1 MTGGKTMKLRKR
13 ILATICS
20 AVLVLNGCMLSAV
33 AENNAEQGSGNK
45 LNVSYEDYR
54 ESNKCFAYGEKQI
67 LTVENIAEKSENAQ
81 IAENVNSSDVTGVII
96 PDDGYATWKFSV
108 NKDCSYAIRV
118 KYMSAEESSGNMELE
133 LNIDGR
139 IPYTETT
146 IASFERL
153 YEQAEGEFKTNA
165 SGNHIKPE
173 VNEVFKW
180 TEKCITDSS
189 GYKTEPFVFDFTTG
203 EHKITFKGSRGK
215 IAISE
220 IVLEPLEEIK
230 EYKDYLKEIEK
241 YSDAKG
247 EDIEI
252 EAEYLKYKNSVTVLP
267 DTDKSSAATSP
278 QSSSSLLLNTLGGDS
293 WKSIGN
299 AVTWGFNVEKTGI
312 YEISTRFLQNFKDGI
327 FTCRKL
333 YIDGKVPFKEAE
345 SIRFHYASNWQT
357 EKLGAE
363 DKAFKFYLEEG
374 KHEITLEATAGDVA
388 DIIGTV
394 SKSINDL
401 NRINRRIKLIT
412 GNKVD
417 KNRDYNFAGLIPEEI
432 KEMGEICKELQ
443 SAVDYINEQAG
454 ANGSFVSVIQKII
467 FQLEIMSTTPRA
479 IPKYLERFQSNL
491 GSLGEWLLSAT
502 EQPLKLDK
510 IYIQPAN
517 NETPKA
523 NAGFFESLWYNI
535 KGFLLSYSTD
545 YSTIGGENTGA
556 SKETLTVW
564 VQTGRDQAQVIR
576 ELVDES
582 FAKQNDATIKIQVVS
597 SGLLQSVLA
606 GNSPDVVTD
615 CAETLP
621 LEYALRNATTDL
633 TEFKD
638 FEEVFSRFTE
648 AAIKPAKFRN
658 KVYGMPQT
666 FSYLMMFYRTDI
678 FNEYGYK
685 LPKTWNELCEMI
697 PSLQRNGMEVGL
709 PHSLDVYTTF
719 LYQNGGKL
727 YKGDG
732 VATNLSDYTSIVS
745 FANMTE
751 FFTLYDCPVTYNFAN
766 RFRSGE
772 LPIAIAPYTEY
783 NQLTAFAP
791 EIKGMWKMVPIP
803 ATIDKDGKLNNVSV
817 GNSTFTVIMN
827 SSKNKPLAWE
837 FLKWFMSTEV
847 QGSYAV
853 QMESILG
860 TCAKVASANTEA
872 LANMTWS
879 SSEYKELFKQMEN
892 VDNVPQV
899 PGSYYLS
906 RIITFAF
913 NRVYNNDENPKE
925 VIGDYIKELND
936 ELTRK
941 RAEFGL
947 ED

>member
-1 MTGGKTMKLRKR
+1 MKLQKR
-13 ILATICS
+13 IFATVCC
-20 AVLVLNGCMLSAV
+20 AVLALNSFVMPAL
-33 AENNAEQGSGNK
+33 AENSTATVK
-45 LNVSYEDYR
+45 DIYVSYEDYR
-54 ESNKCFAYGEKQI
+54 EENNAFAFGEGKK
-67 LTVENIAEKSENAQ
+67 LTVENIAEKSDNAE
-81 IAENVNSSDVTGVII
+81 ILADVNSSKTGGVVI
-96 PDDGYATWKFSV
+96 PDDGYATWKFSAD
-108 NKDCSYAIRV
+108 KDSSYIINV
-118 KYMSAEESSGNMELE
+118 KYMSAETSSGNMELE
-133 LNIDGR
+133 LNIDGK
-139 IPYTETT
+139 IPYSETA
-146 IASFERL
+146 IALFERW
-153 YEQAEGEFKTNA
+153 YEQQEGEFKTNA
-165 SGNHIKPE
+165 TGNHIKPE
-173 VNEVFKW
+173 VNEIFVWK
-180 TEKCITDSS
+180 EKSITDSS
-189 GYKTEPFVFDFTTG
+189 GYKTEPFVFDFTQG
-203 EHKITFKGSRGK
+203 EHTITFKGSRGK

-220 IVLEPLEEIK
+220 ITLEPLEELKAYK
-230 EYKDYLKEIEK
+230 EYLKEIENK
-241 YSDAKG
+241 ENAKG
-247 EDIEI
+247 KNIEI
-252 EAEYLKYKNSVTVLP
+252 EAEHLKYKNSITVLP

-278 QSSSSLLLNTLGGDS
+278 QSASALLLNTVGGDN
-293 WKSIGN
+293 WKGIGN
-299 AVTWGFNVEKTGI
+299 AVTWEFYVEKSGI
-312 YEISTRFLQNFKDGI
+312 YEISTRFLQNTKDGI

-333 YIDGKVPFKEAE
+333 YVDDVVPFKEAE
-345 SIRFHYASNWQT
+345 SIRFNYDSDWQT
-357 EKLGAE
+357 EKLGYGN
-363 DKAFKFYLEEG
+363 DIFKFYFEKG
-374 KHEITLEATAGDVA
+374 KHTITLESTAGDVA
-388 DIIGTV
+388 DIIKTV

-417 KNRDYNFAGLIPEEI
+417 TNRDYNFKGLIPEEI
-432 KEMGEICKELQ
+432 EEMGKICKDLQ
-443 SAVDYINEQAG
+443 SSVDYINEQAG

-467 FQLEIMSTTPRA
+467 FQLEKMSSNPRLIA
-479 IPKYLERFQSNL
+479 KYLTRFQSNL

-510 IYIQPAN
+510 IYIQPAG

-523 NAGFFESLWYNI
+523 EAGFFKGLWYSV
-535 KGFLLSYSTD
+535 KSFLLSYSTD
-545 YSTIGGENTGA
+545 YRSIGA
-556 SKETLTVW
+556 STDADSKKELTVW
-564 VQTGRDQAQVIR
+564 VQTGRDQGQIIR

-582 FAKQNDATIKIQVVS
+582 FVKQNNATVKIQVVS

-606 GNSPDVVTD
+606 GISPDVVTD

-621 LEYALRNATTDL
+621 LEYALRNATMDL
-633 TEFKD
+633 TQFED
-638 FEEVFSRFTE
+638 YEEVFSRFSE
-648 AAIKPAKFRN
+648 AAIKPAKFRD

-678 FNEYGYK
+678 FAEYGYT
-685 LPKTWNELCEMI
+685 LPTTWQELCEMI

-709 PHSLDVYTTF
+709 PHSLDVYTTV

-732 VATNLSDYTSIVS
+732 VATNLSDYTSITS

-772 LPIAIAPYTEY
+772 LPIGIAAYTEY

-803 ATIDKDGKLNNVSV
+803 GTKDENGNINNVSV
-817 GNSTFTVIMN
+817 GNSTFCVIMN
-827 SSKNKPLAWE
+827 SSKNKDLAWE

>member
-1 MTGGKTMKLRKR
+1 MKLQKR
-13 ILATICS
+13 ILATAFCALIAVNSCLMS
-20 AVLVLNGCMLSAV
+20 ALAEGAV
-33 AENNAEQGSGNK
+33 NVK
-45 LNVSYEDYR
+45 DIYVSYEDYR
-54 ESNKCFAYGEKQI
+54 EENKAFTYGEEIKLNI
-67 LTVENIAEKSENAQ
+67 ENIVDKSQNAQ
-81 IAENVNSSDVTGVII
+81 IVADVNSSKIGGIVI
-96 PDDGYATWKFSV
+96 PDDGYASWRFLAE
-108 NKDCSYAIRV
+108 KDVSYIINV
-118 KYMSAEESSGNMELE
+118 KYMSAENSSGNMELE
-133 LNIDGR
+133 LNIDGK
-139 IPYTETT
+139 IPYSETA
-146 IASFERL
+146 IASFERW
-153 YEQAEGEFKTNA
+153 YEQESGKFKINA
-165 SGNHIKPE
+165 TGNHIKPE
-173 VNEVFKW
+173 VKEIFVWKNKS
-180 TEKCITDSS
+180 ITDSS
-189 GYKTEPFVFDFTTG
+189 GYKIDPFVFDFTKG
-203 EHKITFKGSRGK
+203 EHTITFKGSRGK

-220 IVLEPLEEIK
+220 ITLEPLEELK
-230 EYKDYLKEIEK
+230 SYRDYLKEIENK
-241 YSDAKG
+241 ENAKG
-247 EDIEI
+247 QDLEI
-252 EAEYLKYKNSVTVLP
+252 EAEYLKYKNSVTILP

-278 QSSSSLLLNTLGGDS
+278 QSASSLLLNTVGGDS
-293 WKSIGN
+293 WKGIGN
-299 AVTWGFNVEKTGI
+299 AVTWEFKVEESGI

-333 YIDGKVPFKEAE
+333 YIDGEVPFKEAE
-345 SIRFHYASNWQT
+345 SIRFDYNSDWQT
-357 EKLGAE
+357 EKLGYGE
-363 DKAFKFYLEEG
+363 DTFKFYLEKGE
-374 KHEITLEATAGDVA
+374 HTITLESTAGDVA

-417 KNRDYNFAGLIPEEI
+417 TNRDYNFEGLIPEEI
-432 KEMGEICKELQ
+432 KEMGKICKDLQ
-443 SAVDYINEQAG
+443 SSVDYINEQAG
-454 ANGSFVSVIQKII
+454 ANGSFVAVIQKII
-467 FQLEIMSTTPRA
+467 FQLEKMSSNPRL
-479 IPKYLERFQSNL
+479 IPKYLTRFQSNL

-502 EQPLKLDK
+502 EQPLKIDK
-510 IYIQPAN
+510 IYIQPVG

-523 NAGFFESLWYNI
+523 EAGFFNAVWYSV
-535 KGFLLSYSTD
+535 KSFLLSFTTD
-545 YSTIGGENTGA
+545 YSSIGA
-556 SKETLTVW
+556 STDSNSKKTLTVW
-564 VQTGRDQAQVIR
+564 VQTGRDQGQIVR

-582 FAKQNDATIKIQVVS
+582 FAKQNNATVKIQVVS

-606 GNSPDVVTD
+606 GISPDVVTD

-621 LEYALRNATTDL
+621 LEYALRNATMDL
-633 TEFKD
+633 TQFED
-638 FEEVFSRFTE
+638 FEEVFSRFSD
-648 AAIKPAKFRN
+648 ASIKPAKFRN

-678 FNEYGYK
+678 FAEYGYT
-685 LPKTWNELCEMI
+685 LPTTWQELCEMI
-697 PSLQRNGMEVGL
+697 PALQRNGMEVGM
-709 PHSLDVYTTF
+709 PHGLDMYTTF

-732 VATNLSDYTSIVS
+732 VATNLSDYTSITS

-772 LPIAIAPYTEY
+772 IPIALAAYTEY

-803 ATIDKDGKLNNVSV
+803 GTMDENGNINNVSV
-817 GNSTFTVIMN
+817 GNSSFCVIMN
-827 SSKNKPLAWE
+827 SSKNKDLAWE
-837 FLKWFMSTEV
+837 FLKWFMSTDV

-872 LANMTWS
+872 LSNMTWS

-899 PGSYYLS
+899 PGSYYLT
-906 RIITFAF
+906 RIIAFAF
-913 NRVYNNDENPKE
+913 NRVNNNDENPKE
-925 VIGDYIKELND
+925 VLTDYVKELND

>member
-1 MTGGKTMKLRKR
+1 MKCENRI
-13 ILATICS
+13 ILAIGLVFLMLISLFMPVFAVEESQVVVMDYEEYRKVNS
-20 AVLVLNGCMLSAV
+20 A
-33 AENNAEQGSGNK
+33 
-45 LNVSYEDYR
+45 
-54 ESNKCFAYGEKQI
+54 FPFGEKRL
-67 LTVENIAEKSENAQ
+67 LTSTEIFEKSENSE
-81 IAENVNSSDVTGVII
+81 IVSDINSSKIGGVVI
-96 PDDGYATWKFSV
+96 PDDGYASWKFTV
-108 NKDCSYAIRV
+108 DKNCSYAIKV
-118 KYMSAEESSGNMELE
+118 KYMSAENSSGNMELE
-133 LNIDGR
+133 LNIDGK
-139 IPYTETT
+139 IPYSEVS
-146 IASFERL
+146 IASFERW
-153 YEQAEGEFKTNA
+153 YEQQSGEFKANNN
-165 SGNHIKPE
+165 GNHIKPE
-173 VNEVFKW
+173 VNEIFIWK
-180 TEKCITDSS
+180 EKNITDSS
-189 GYKTEPFVFDFTTG
+189 GYKTEPFVFDFTEG
-203 EHKITFKGSRGK
+203 EHTITFKGSRGK
-215 IAISE
+215 IAINE
-220 IVLEPLEEIK
+220 ITLEPLEELK
-230 EYKDYLKEIEK
+230 SYKDYLKEIEK
-241 YSDAKG
+241 YENAKG
-247 EDIEI
+247 EEIEI
-252 EAEYLKYKNSVTVLP
+252 EAEHLRYKNSVTVLP

-278 QSSSSLLLNTLGGDS
+278 QSASALLLNTVGGDN
-293 WKSIGN
+293 WKGIGN
-299 AVTWGFNVEKTGI
+299 AVTWEFNVEKDGI
-312 YEISTRFLQNFKDGI
+312 YEISTRFLQNTKDGI

-333 YIDGKVPFKEAE
+333 YIDDEVPFKEAE
-345 SIRFHYASNWQT
+345 SIRFNYNSNWQT
-357 EKLGAE
+357 EKLGFGDE
-363 DKAFKFYLEEG
+363 TFKFYLKEG
-374 KHEITLEATAGDVA
+374 KHTITLEATAGDVA
-388 DIIGTV
+388 DIIKTV

-417 KNRDYNFAGLIPEEI
+417 TNRDYNFAGLIPEEI
-432 KEMGEICKELQ
+432 KEMGKICKDLQ
-443 SAVDYINEQAG
+443 KSVDYINKQAG
-454 ANGSFVSVIQKII
+454 ANGSFVAIIQKII
-467 FQLEIMSTTPRA
+467 FQLEKMSSSPRLIA
-479 IPKYLERFQSNL
+479 KYLTRFQSNL

-510 IYIQPAN
+510 IYIQPVGS
-517 NETPKA
+517 ETPKA
-523 NAGFFESLWYNI
+523 KAGFFEGLGYSV
-535 KGFLLSYSTD
+535 KSFLLSYTMD
-545 YSTIGGENTGA
+545 YSTIGADIDKDSE
-556 SKETLTVW
+556 KTLTVW
-564 VQTGRDQAQVIR
+564 VQTGRDQGQIIR

-582 FAKQNDATIKIQVVS
+582 FAKQNNATVKIQVVS

-606 GNSPDVVTD
+606 GISPDVVTD

-633 TEFKD
+633 TQ
-638 FEEVFSRFTE
+638 FEDYDEVFSRFSE
-648 AAIKPAKFRN
+648 ASVKPAKFRN

-678 FNEYGYK
+678 FAEYGYT
-685 LPKTWNELCEMI
+685 LPTTWQELCEMI
-697 PSLQRNGMEVGL
+697 PSFQRNGMEVGI
-709 PHSLDVYTTF
+709 PHTLDVYTTF
-719 LYQNGGKL
+719 LYQNGGRL
-727 YKGDG
+727 YQGDG
-732 VATNLSDYTSIVS
+732 VATNLSDYTSITS

-772 LPIAIAPYTEY
+772 MPLAIAAYTEY

-803 ATIDKDGKLNNVSV
+803 GTKDKDGNINNVSV

-827 SSKNKPLAWE
+827 SSKKKDLAWE

-906 RIITFAF
+906 RIFTFAF

-925 VIGDYIKELND
+925 VVGDYIKELND